1 MSPRALSPW
10 EIDQARRVFGDT
22 IDWAKVRIV
31 EGAGWPRLLSS
42 SAARLRRQAGPA
54 HNAVTLGHRIY
65 FSRKLH
71 TQPHEAPAQRRADL
85 AWLVHELTHVW
96 QFSRF
101 GAGALLR
108 MIRPHLRPQV
118 DPYDYGGAGGLAS
131 GPTPKALADFT
142 LEQQAEIARDYYAR
156 LDAGEDT
163 LAWDPLVS
171 TLRLS

>member
-1 MSPRALSPW
+1 MSTRGLSPW
-10 EIDQARRVFGDT
+10 EIDEARRVFGDT
-22 IDWAKVRIV
+22 IDWAKVQI
-31 EGAGWPRLLSS
+31 EESAGWPRLLSS
-42 SAARLRRQAGPA
+42 SAARLRQRSAPA

-65 FSRKLH
+65 FSRQLH
-71 TQPHEAPAQRRADL
+71 TDPREAPAQRRADL

-101 GAGALLR
+101 GGGALLK
-108 MIRPHLRPQV
+108 MIRLHLRPQV
-118 DPYDYGGAGGLAS
+118 DPYDYGGASGLS
-131 GPTPKALADFT
+131 DGPTAKALSDFT

-171 TLRLS
+171 TLRLT